1 MPATVAPPSKGRV
14 AWVDYAKGIGIIL
27 VVVGHTLRG
36 FEGTPIHVPGWQA
49 VDAWI
54 YAFHMPLFFFLAG
67 LFLEPSTKAPFGAF
81 VAGKMRRILWP
92 YLVWSLLQEGFRNL
106 GGADALSASQLWTI
120 AYKPVMQF
128 WFLYVLFVLL
138 VAYAA
143 WRKTGAS
150 WQLFVAAAFALNLS
164 LSFGANYGPW
174 GVIYQ
179 TLLNAPYLALGIAA
193 GCWTKRPT
201 LGSLSNRALI
211 TISVGGYGLL
221 AALVAAGIPK
231 PAAVPVAA
239 IGICAS
245 SCLAILLARASRYR
259 WVDTLGIMSL
269 EIFVAHTI
277 FSSGLREILL
287 RWNITDAAVHTAG
300 GIAIGLIA
308 PVILRNL
315 CQRFGLGIAF
325 AFPSPR
331 RA

>member
-1 MPATVAPPSKGRV
+1 MASHAATPSKDRI
-14 AWVDYAKGIGIIL
+14 AWADYAKGIGIIL

-67 LFLEPSTKAPFGAF
+67 LFLEPSTKAPLGAF
-81 VAGKMRRILWP
+81 VSGKMRRILWP
-92 YLVWSLLQEGFRNL
+92 YLVWSLLQEAFRNL
-106 GGADALSASQLWTI
+106 GGADALSVSQLWTI

-128 WFLYVLFVLL
+128 WFLYVLFLLL
-138 VAYAA
+138 VAYAV
-143 WRKTGAS
+143 WRKAGAP
-150 WQLFVAAAFALNLS
+150 WQIFVAAAFGLNIS

-174 GVIYQ
+174 GVVYQ

-193 GCWTKRPT
+193 GCWKNRPT
-201 LGSLSNRALI
+201 LGSLPTRTLVAI
-211 TISVGGYGLL
+211 CIAGYAFI
-221 AALVAAGIPK
+221 AALVVAGLPK
-231 PAAVPVAA
+231 AAAVPVAA
-239 IGICAS
+239 LGIGAS
-245 SCLAILLARASRYR
+245 SCLAMVLARTSRCR
-259 WVDTLGIMSL
+259 WVDALGVLSL

-287 RWNITDAAVHTAG
+287 RWNITDPALQTAG

-308 PVILRNL
+308 PVILSKL
-315 CQRFGLGIAF
+315 CQRLGLGIAF